1 VTEVGVQLSGR
12 VLRLDLRRRVA
23 TVALPSVG
31 QGRTFAADYADEGG
45 GLARVVE
52 WLHGTPGARSVGA
65 VVAVR
70 PGESG
75 TEVDLCITGGDT
87 AWQRIASGDARV
99 GVQCAFA
106 YTDGPDPRGGRVERV
121 DIG

>member
-1 VTEVGVQLSGR
+1 MTGVGVQLSGR

-23 TVALPSVG
+23 TVALPRIG
-31 QGRTFAADYADEGG
+31 KGRSFTADYADPGE

-52 WLHGTPGARSVGA
+52 WCHGNSAPRPVGS

-75 TEVDLCITGGDT
+75 AEVDLAITGDT
-87 AWQRIASGDARV
+87 AWEQLGSGHARV
-99 GVQCAFA
+99 GVQCAFP
-106 YTDGPDPRGGRVERV
+106 YVDGPDPRGGRVERV

>member
-1 VTEVGVQLSGR
+1 M
-12 VLRLDLRRRVA
+12 DLRRRVA

-31 QGRTFAADYADEGG
+31 QGRSFSADYANPGE

-52 WLHGTPGARSVGA
+52 WYHGNSAPRPVGT

-70 PGESG
+70 PRESG
-75 TEVDLCITGGDT
+75 TEVDLRITGGDT
-87 AWQRIASGDARV
+87 AWQRIASGDVRV

-106 YTDGPDPRGGRVERV
+106 YADGPDPRGGRVERV

>member
-1 VTEVGVQLSGR
+1 VTVGAQLPGR

-31 QGRTFAADYADEGG
+31 QGRSFTADYANPNE
-45 GLARVVE
+45 GLASVVE
-52 WLHGTPGARSVGA
+52 WCHGTPGSRSVGT

-70 PGESG
+70 PRESG
-75 TEVDLCITGGDT
+75 TEVDLRITGGDT

-99 GVQCAFA
+99 GMQCAFA

>member
-1 VTEVGVQLSGR
+1 VTGEVGAQLSGR

-31 QGRTFAADYADEGG
+31 QGRSFSADYAHPGE
-45 GLARVVE
+45 GLATVVE
-52 WLHGTPGARSVGA
+52 WCHGSPGSRSVGT

-70 PGESG
+70 PRESG
-75 TEVDLCITGGDT
+75 PEVDLRITGDT
-87 AWQRIASGDARV
+87 AWERRRSGHARV

-106 YTDGPDPRGGRVERV
+106 YVDGPNPRGGRVERF
-121 DIG
+121 DLG

>member
-1 VTEVGVQLSGR
+1 MTGVGAQLPGR

-31 QGRTFAADYADEGG
+31 QGRSFSTDYADPGE
-45 GLARVVE
+45 GLASVVE
-52 WLHGTPGARSVGA
+52 WCHGSPGSRSVGT

-70 PGESG
+70 PRESG
-75 TEVDLCITGGDT
+75 AEVDLRITGDT
-87 AWQRIASGDARV
+87 AWERLGSGDARV

-106 YTDGPDPRGGRVERV
+106 YADGPNPRGGRVERV
-121 DIG
+121 DVG

>member
-1 VTEVGVQLSGR
+1 VTEVGARLSGR

-31 QGRTFAADYADEGG
+31 QGRSFSADYADPGE

-52 WLHGTPGARSVGA
+52 WCHGNSAPRSVGT

-75 TEVDLCITGGDT
+75 AEVDLRITGDT
-87 AWQRIASGDARV
+87 AWEQLGSGHARV

-106 YTDGPDPRGGRVERV
+106 YTDGPNPRGGRVERV
-121 DIG
+121 DLG

>member
-1 VTEVGVQLSGR
+1 MTEVGAQLSGR

-31 QGRTFAADYADEGG
+31 QGRSFSADYANPGE

-52 WLHGTPGARSVGA
+52 WCHGSPGSRSVGT

-70 PGESG
+70 PRESG
-75 TEVDLCITGGDT
+75 AEVDLRITGDT
-87 AWQRIASGDARV
+87 AWQRLGSGDARV

-106 YTDGPDPRGGRVERV
+106 YADGPNPRGGRVERV
-121 DIG
+121 DVG

>member
-1 VTEVGVQLSGR
+1 
-12 VLRLDLRRRVA
+12 LDLRRRVA

-45 GLARVVE
+45 GLASVVE
-52 WLHGTPGARSVGA
+52 WLHGTPGSRSVGT

-70 PGESG
+70 PRESG
-75 TEVDLCITGGDT
+75 TEVDLRITGDT
-87 AWQRIASGDARV
+87 AWEQLGSGHARV
-99 GVQCAFA
+99 GVQCAFKYA
-106 YTDGPDPRGGRVERV
+106 DGPDPRGGRVERV

>member
-1 VTEVGVQLSGR
+1 MTGVGVQLSGR

-31 QGRTFAADYADEGG
+31 QGRSFTADYANPNE
-45 GLARVVE
+45 GLASVVE
-52 WLHGTPGARSVGA
+52 WCHGSPGSRSVGT

-70 PGESG
+70 PRESG
-75 TEVDLCITGGDT
+75 AEVDLRITGDT
-87 AWQRIASGDARV
+87 AWERLGSGDARV

>member
-1 VTEVGVQLSGR
+1 VTGVGVQLSGR

-31 QGRTFAADYADEGG
+31 QGRTFAADYADPGG
-45 GLARVVE
+45 GLASVVE
-52 WLHGTPGARSVGA
+52 WCHGSPGSRSVGT

-70 PGESG
+70 PRESG
-75 TEVDLCITGGDT
+75 AEVDLRITGDT
-87 AWQRIASGDARV
+87 AWERLGSGDARV

-106 YTDGPDPRGGRVERV
+106 YADGPNPRGGRVERV
-121 DIG
+121 DVG